1 MVWVVGPEDGIDL
14 DVWVVVVEDETDF
27 EVCVVVVVD
36 VDIGVVV
43 RSVEDIVVAEEVV
56 RVVVSFGSDPI
67 GFVVVWVVSD
77 CELEDTV
84 CVVVWVVCVGDV
96 VHSAVVNVVVSA
108 VAVAE
113 EVVSVVV
120 VRGLVAVVLR
130 VTVVLRVAVVVFRD
144 TVVRAVVF
152 ETAGN
157 VAISPAAE
165 DCAVRAAEPF
175 DVSVVSAVTSVLLSD
190 ESVKPVYSPEKSLV
204 VVTSLTV
211 VVSAMIP
218 LSSES

>member
-1 MVWVVGPEDGIDL
+1 MVWVVGPEDGIDF

-108 VAVAE
+108 VAVVEA
-113 EVVSVVV
+113 VVSVVV

-130 VTVVLRVAVVVFRD
+130 VTVVLRDVVVFRD

>member
-1 MVWVVGPEDGIDL
+1 MVWVVGPEDGIDF

-96 VHSAVVNVVVSA
+96 VHSVVVNVVVSA

-130 VTVVLRVAVVVFRD
+130 VAVVFRD